1 MTVIFHLVE
10 YIVEAVRILQ
20 EKRIVALVQTKPVKA
35 ESAKAFM
42 FVVLKKKGL
51 EFCYQCK
58 SYPCARYIKF
68 ADTWQKYGQNLL
80 ENQEFI
86 KNNGKEDFLRKMK

>member
-42 FVVLKKKGL
+42 FVVLKKKV
-51 EFCYQCK
+51 
-58 SYPCARYIKF
+58 
-68 ADTWQKYGQNLL
+68 
-80 ENQEFI
+80 
-86 KNNGKEDFLRKMK
+86 